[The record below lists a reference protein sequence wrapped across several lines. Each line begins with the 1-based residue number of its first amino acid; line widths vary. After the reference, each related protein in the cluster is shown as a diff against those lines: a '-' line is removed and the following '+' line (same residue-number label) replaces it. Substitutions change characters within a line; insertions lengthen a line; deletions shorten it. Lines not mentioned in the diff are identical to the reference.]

1 MLHAIRTPVTNYYHD
16 YDDDGDDG
24 GHDDDEDDHDHDDD
38 DDDGDHEVDK
48 MRVLLM
54 IFQWGCLVSLS
65 QCQRLENWRVP
76 FTFITTMMMTR
87 G

>member
-1 MLHAIRTPVTNYYHD
+1 MLHVIRTPVTNYYHD
-16 YDDDGDDG
+16 YDDD
-24 GHDDDEDDHDHDDD
+24 DDDEDDHDHDDD
-38 DDDGDHEVDK
+38 DDDGDREVDK
-48 MRVLLM
+48 MRELLM

-76 FTFITTMMMTR
+76 FTFITTMMTNMMTR

>member
-1 MLHAIRTPVTNYYHD
+1 MPASN
-16 YDDDGDDG
+16 
-24 GHDDDEDDHDHDDD
+24 D
-38 DDDGDHEVDK
+38 DDDGGHEVDK

>member
-38 DDDGDHEVDK
+38 DDDGDREVDK
-48 MRVLLM
+48 
-54 IFQWGCLVSLS
+54 I
-65 QCQRLENWRVP
+65 LEENNNMLKMFKMATSSTWRTV
-76 FTFITTMMMTR
+76 IC
-87 G
+87 